1 MAPRKS
7 SSTQKETVD
16 SAERVL
22 EDRGSPEKVLPKEG
36 GGAGKKRSAKS
47 LEPNAAAAPVAQSS
61 EKKQRKAPQGRKQH
75 TPHAEASE
83 VPAPL
88 AESDAAAAVDEALA
102 VAPVAKRKQT
112 AGQEELEELS
122 TAGVEAAEEVPGVPV
137 EEAPGVPVE
146 EAPGV
151 PEKEAP
157 GVPVEEAPGVT
168 EKEAPAPSDCDPKEH
183 EEEVAEAVEKQS
195 LSEEREEEETAEVED
210 VVKGGA
216 VPPEQTAGGE
226 EGGETRAAAAQ
237 KEVPP
242 RPSPRGSSCTGERFS
257 FVSKEGIQ
265 NLFHGAKKPQQTEE
279 RRERLLGSAAEEH
292 SEQEEVSAASSSGS
306 LKAVPASP
314 AGRPKSPPKRV
325 KAFYCK
331 FSQTNAFKSFFENLG
346 NVLTEVS
353 LEIRKE
359 GGFAGIMADSMDAS
373 HVTLVQGK
381 VSGEVKLNVPP
392 EKAIFCVTVKDF
404 LDIFPN
410 VHPQHFIE
418 LYRYEGSTDICL
430 RIFEPSMKT
439 TNICIDIQTLDK
451 SIDTLELNEMDYSF
465 YVDVELNSFKNA
477 LKTAKNQGA
486 ESIQFLIYELEKTSD
501 FREGTSPS
509 KTMYFV
515 IRYKG
520 VRTAFSFP
528 YESKVVSSACEEVAI
543 HLKAIDYETE
553 DSPDDSSEEGSS
565 VNERLQDLKPLYQ
578 GTFLSRCLINFI
590 KSMERS
596 NLTLRLANEKPL
608 IIDYPLGCSS
618 TDGLRFVLAPTC
630 PE

>member
-7 SSTQKETVD
+7 SSSQKDTAGSEETPT
-16 SAERVL
+16 RVL
-22 EDRGSPEKVLPKEG
+22 EDQSPPEKALPKEE
-36 GGAGKKRSAKS
+36 GGAGRKRSAKS
-47 LEPNAAAAPVAQSS
+47 SEQPPPAPDAQPV
-61 EKKQRKAPQGRKQH
+61 EKKQRKASQGKRQRTDPATATEGTVSEPLGEDK
-75 TPHAEASE
+75 AS
-83 VPAPL
+83 V
-88 AESDAAAAVDEALA
+88 EALE
-102 VAPVAKRKQT
+102 APSAEQKLV
-112 AGQEELEELS
+112 
-122 TAGVEAAEEVPGVPV
+122 AEEVEASSLGAEAAKEVAAC
-137 EEAPGVPVE
+137 EE
-146 EAPGV
+146 
-151 PEKEAP
+151 
-157 GVPVEEAPGVT
+157 
-168 EKEAPAPSDCDPKEH
+168 EAPAPSDGNQED
-183 EEEVAEAVEKQS
+183 EEEDAEEVGEEQSPCEGGEGEAGAEDAPPGEGAAVSSEK
-195 LSEEREEEETAEVED
+195 
-210 VVKGGA
+210 
-216 VPPEQTAGGE
+216 AGGE
-226 EGGETRAAAAQ
+226 TPSAEQ
-237 KEVPP
+237 KEAPYKS
-242 RPSPRGSSCTGERFS
+242 SPRGSSRGEHKGSDDRFS
-257 FVSKEGIQ
+257 FVTKEGVQ
-265 NLFHGAKKPQQTEE
+265 NLFQGAKKPQAEE
-279 RRERLLGSAAEEH
+279 CREILGSTEH
-292 SEQEEVSAASSSGS
+292 SEQEGSDDLSSGS
-306 LKAVPASP
+306 LKAVPAPP
-314 AGRPKSPPKRV
+314 AERPKSPPKRA

-359 GGFAGIMADSMDAS
+359 GNFAGIMADSMDAS
-373 HVTLVQGK
+373 RVTLVQGK

-418 LYRYEGSTDICL
+418 LYRFEDSTDICL

-439 TNICIDIQTLDK
+439 TNICINIQTLDK
-451 SIDTLELNEMDYSF
+451 SIDTVELNEMDYSF

-486 ESIQFLIYELEKTSD
+486 ESIQFLIYEVEKMSD
-501 FREGTSPS
+501 YREGAPPS

-520 VRTAFSFP
+520 IRTAFSFP
-528 YESKVVSSACEEVAI
+528 YESKVVSSACEEGAV
-543 HLKAIDYETE
+543 HLKAIDQETE
-553 DSPDDSSEEGSS
+553 ESPDDSSDEGSS